1 MLTKSEILAKLSELK
16 PILYREYAVKEIGL
30 FGSYSNNTF
39 DEESDIDIL
48 IEDSLENRKNLRQAF
63 LEIGIGDIP
72 AIETML
78 FLPGW
83 TDFSLFFGIRLDVMT
98 SIKGLEDQTFDV
110 LLEKATIVMLNEI
123 PIYFI
128 DYQSLIVAKKATN
141 RLKDQLDLEQ
151 LGEIKP
157 EE

>member
-1 MLTKSEILAKLSELK
+1 MITEFAIIWEKLHSNKVKYLIIGGLAVN
-16 PILYREYAVKEIGL
+16 IYGYTR
-30 FGSYSNNTF
+30 NTG
-39 DEESDIDIL
+39 DIDIL
-48 IEDSLENRKNLRQAF
+48 IEDSLENRRNLRQAF

>member
-1 MLTKSEILAKLSELK
+1 MITEFSIIWEKLH
-16 PILYREYAVKEIGL
+16 
-30 FGSYSNNTF
+30 SNNVKYLIIGGLAVNIYGYTRNTG
-39 DEESDIDIL
+39 DIDIL

-110 LLEKATIVMLNEI
+110 LFEKATIVMLNEV

>member
-1 MLTKSEILAKLSELK
+1 MITEFAIIWEKLH
-16 PILYREYAVKEIGL
+16 
-30 FGSYSNNTF
+30 SNNVKYLIIGGLAVNIYGYTRNTG
-39 DEESDIDIL
+39 DIDIL

-98 SIKGLEDQTFDV
+98 SIKGLEDQTFNV
-110 LLEKATIVMLNEI
+110 LFEKATIVMLNEI

>member
-1 MLTKSEILAKLSELK
+1 MITEFVIIWEKLH
-16 PILYREYAVKEIGL
+16 
-30 FGSYSNNTF
+30 SNNVKYLIIGGLAVNIYGYTRNTG
-39 DEESDIDIL
+39 DIDIL
-48 IEDSLENRKNLRQAF
+48 IEDSLENRKNLRQAL

>member
-1 MLTKSEILAKLSELK
+1 MITEFSIIWEKLH
-16 PILYREYAVKEIGL
+16 
-30 FGSYSNNTF
+30 SNNVKYLIIGGLAVNIYGYTRNT
-39 DEESDIDIL
+39 DDIDIL

-110 LLEKATIVMLNEI
+110 LLEKATIVMLNEV

>member
-1 MLTKSEILAKLSELK
+1 MITEFAIIWEKLH
-16 PILYREYAVKEIGL
+16 
-30 FGSYSNNTF
+30 SNNVKYLIIGGLAVNIYGYTRNTG
-39 DEESDIDIL
+39 DIDIL
-48 IEDSLENRKNLRQAF
+48 IEDSLENRKNLRQAL